1 MKAPVKA
8 RRAMCFASS
17 IGPLHRSMLETESTG
32 PATPPTMPSVPRFV
46 PNMGLEP
53 VSRSGRESPTL
64 HFQGHNIVP
73 PLCPSAHRSKALPV
87 IGRAHAQ
94 ASLKEATKDFG
105 AGEAAPLGDGLELIL
120 AILKST
126 ARCIEAGAFYKN
138 AGRRTRLSLE
148 VEDEIALTHMH
159 SFCKRFNCKI
169 SIEVVENP
177 TLQFGDRPVAIEL
190 GCEMSAELRLAPGA
204 LEEQHQQPGGCKC
217 HVATEIVLHQ
227 RQGEI
232 HPSGHASGRVEAA
245 VSQKD
250 RIGIDLDRRIAP
262 RQLIAE
268 GPMRPGAATIQ
279 QAGFREQENAGADS
293 AHPANS
299 SGGLPEPVDTRP
311 GG

>member
-32 PATPPTMPSVPRFV
+32 PATPPDHAIRPTFRAKYGIGA
-46 PNMGLEP
+46 GLAVRP
-53 VSRSGRESPTL
+53 GLDHPPLSRT
-64 HFQGHNIVP
+64 HNIVP

-87 IGRAHAQ
+87 RGRAHAQ

-105 AGEAAPLGDGLELIL
+105 AGEAATLGDGLELIL
-120 AILKST
+120 AILEST

-148 VEDEIALTHMH
+148 VADEIAWTHMH

-268 GPMRPGAATIQ
+268 GPMRPGAATI
-279 QAGFREQENAGADS
+279 
-293 AHPANS
+293 
-299 SGGLPEPVDTRP
+299 
-311 GG
+311 